1 MPIKMGL
8 LDGEGNCLEC
18 LRNGVLTSAKRDL
31 KICETSTK
39 RPGDMPKMS
48 TEHRNVLETPGNSS
62 ELLRNRLESSW
73 KLLRSTIHVTETW
86 ARRSRNAYGTFLETF
101 SQCARSCGKT
111 SVKGAQKCPT
121 GLRKVRETC
130 TKRRRKCSKRLQ
142 NLRGRCWELSPN
154 VLEVSSNVFAKS
166 ARNVYKICLE
176 TCTKTSAKPARSVCE
191 TWSETSAK
199 PAEKVRKMC
208 SISPRNVL

>member
-18 LRNGVLTSAKRDL
+18 LRNGVLTSAKRAL

-111 SVKGAQKCPT
+111 SVKGAQNVRQVYERFAKRARNVGESVRNVCKTFEEGAENFLQMCSKCPAT
-121 GLRKVRETC
+121 CSRNLLETS
-130 TKRRRKCSKRLQ
+130 T
-142 NLRGRCWELSPN
+142 
-154 VLEVSSNVFAKS
+154 KS
-166 ARNVYKICLE
+166 ARNLHE
-176 TCTKTSAKPARSVCE
+176 TSAKPARSVCE
-191 TWSETSAK
+191 TWSKLLRNLLKKSAK
-199 PAEKVRKMC
+199 CAR
-208 SISPRNVL
+208 